1 MNSVLIVA
9 PLADVAP
16 GTLAGDIVAAC
27 VATNYEVTLYCPP
40 VASDPETVGPLVQGF
55 TLLREPGELHEPA
68 AQIAHYVLDLF
79 DNGPYGWREEKQR
92 VLNDLQRLPDAVP
105 LLTTCVTGS
114 ATDAAAM
121 FARPAQVLGFAAVQ
135 PFDAVNSVEL
145 LLPLQGDQAMLE
157 FGRAFFQTIGKET
170 MQVADGPGGVMPR
183 ILAMI
188 VNEAAYALQEG
199 VASAQDIDTA
209 MKLGANYP
217 YGPLEWA
224 DLLGLDVVHATLW
237 ALHQELGDDRYRP
250 CPLLARMVRA
260 GLRGK
265 PSGRGFYTYT
275 ELVTLNEVNPR

>member
-1 MNSVLIVA
+1 VNSVLIVA

-16 GTLAGDIVAAC
+16 GTLAGDIAAAC
-27 VATNYEVTLYCPP
+27 VAANYEVTLYCPL
-40 VASDPETVGPLVQGF
+40 VASDPAEGDPLVQSLP
-55 TLLREPGELHEPA
+55 LLRDPGELYEPA
-68 AQIAHYVLDLF
+68 AQTAHYVLDLF

-92 VLNDLQRLPDAVP
+92 VLNDLQRLPDNLP

-121 FARPAQVLGFAAVQ
+121 FGRPTQVVGFAAVQ
-135 PFDAVNSVEL
+135 PFNAVNTVEL
-145 LLPLQGDQAMLE
+145 LLPLQGDEAMLE

-170 MQVADGPGGVMPR
+170 MRIPDGPGGVMAR

-199 VASAQDIDTA
+199 VASAEDIDTA
-209 MKLGANYP
+209 MKLGANHP
-217 YGPLEWA
+217 YGPLAWA

-265 PSGRGFYTYT
+265 PSGRGFYTYD
-275 ELVTLNEVNPR
+275 EANPR